1 MHGTIFLLSE
11 TDRTLDKIL
20 LERCRNEAFRFFGDI
35 FDYIDDMVIRDP
47 GEEGDRFLD
56 DAKEYAVVEERR
68 VTFTIRDLYK
78 HDFGALGYPV
88 RTGRI
93 YVDYFIYLDWLSR
106 NRYSLIPVVL
116 IDSHDGLSMGYSL
129 LDAVLQPLYSDIL
142 SGRFPDAMQTHSYY
156 LAGAFDYH
164 Y

>member
-1 MHGTIFLLSE
+1 MNETIYLFSE
-11 TDRTLDKIL
+11 TERKISSPL
-20 LERCRNEAFRFFGDI
+20 LGRCRDEAFRYFGDI
-35 FDYIDDMVIRDP
+35 FDSSDDMVIQDP
-47 GEEGDRFLD
+47 GEEGGRFPD
-56 DAKEYAVVEERR
+56 DAKEYAVVDGSRI
-68 VTFTIRDLYK
+68 TFTIRGLYK
-78 HDFGALGYPV
+78 HDFGSFGYPE

-106 NRYSLIPVVL
+106 HRSSLIPVVL
-116 IDSHDGLSMGYSL
+116 IDSHDVLSMGYSL

-156 LAGAFDYH
+156 FSGALDYH

>member
-11 TDRTLDKIL
+11 TDRALDKAL
-20 LERCRNEAFRFFGDI
+20 LARCRREAFRYFGDI
-35 FDYIDDMVIRDP
+35 FDCIDDMVVQDL
-47 GEEGDRFLD
+47 GEECDRFLD
-56 DAKEYAVVEERR
+56 DVKEYAVVDGRR
-68 VTFTIRDLYK
+68 ITFTIRGLYK
-78 HDFGALGYPV
+78 HDFGFLGYPD

-93 YVDYFIYLDWLSR
+93 YVDYFLYLDWLSR
-106 NRYSLIPVVL
+106 HRSSLIPVVL

-129 LDAVLQPLYSDIL
+129 LDAVLQPFYSDIL

-156 LAGAFDYH
+156 LSGAFDYH